1 MNRKLVIDTGGEQQ
15 LSWTVVSIFWSFWT
29 LFLMT
34 MGALGV
40 TDKFPWDDCFSSTN
54 KEDAD
59 QTADTSHGHA
69 GHKHSH

>member
-1 MNRKLVIDTGGEQQ
+1 MNTKLVTDTGGEQQ

-34 MGALGV
+34 MGSLGV
-40 TDKFPWDDCFSSTN
+40 TDKFPWDDCFSSS

-59 QTADTSHGHA
+59 
-69 GHKHSH
+69 